1 MNLRIFLQFLFFISV
16 CSAIHPSEIEC
27 FGVIGDSISAGFSMI
42 SGSPRADFIEY
53 RDQAFAIGRKPD
65 YRTLPNI
72 FHDFYPQLNL
82 SASCASNYETLVEYN
97 LRSSQDFPFPRTIP
111 IIPLK

>member
-1 MNLRIFLQFLFFISV
+1 MKIKLSIPLLFFLNSIA
-16 CSAIHPSEIEC
+16 SAVHPREIEC

-42 SGSPRADFIEY
+42 SGSRRTDFIEY

-82 SASCASNYETLVEYN
+82 SASCASGKNILFHKIV
-97 LRSSQDFPFPRTIP
+97 P
-111 IIPLK
+111 ITAFEKADG

>member
-1 MNLRIFLQFLFFISV
+1 MNLKLFIPFLFFLNSIA
-16 CSAIHPSEIEC
+16 SAVHPSEIEC

-72 FHDFYPQLNL
+72 FHDFYSIWIN
-82 SASCASNYETLVEYN
+82 AHFRAYN
-97 LRSSQDFPFPRTIP
+97 AHFNFYYIL
-111 IIPLK
+111 